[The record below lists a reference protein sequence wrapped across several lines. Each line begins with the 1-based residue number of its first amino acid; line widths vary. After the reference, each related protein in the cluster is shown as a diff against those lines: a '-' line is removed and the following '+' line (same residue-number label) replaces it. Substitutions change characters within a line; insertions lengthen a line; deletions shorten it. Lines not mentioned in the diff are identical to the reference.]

1 MAFNFLPCDREQHML
16 LPPSVG
22 EWLPSDHLAWCVIDA
37 VDEFDLSAFLAEYR
51 VDGRGGAAFDPAMMV
66 ALLLYSYCMGE
77 RSSRQIERLCLT
89 DVAFRVVCAN
99 QRPDHVTISRFRKGH
114 EPRLKVLFDEVL
126 RLCSEAGLVRVGTV
140 ALDGRKVQAD
150 AALDQNRTLDAIQT
164 EIERMFG
171 EADAADAAE
180 DALYGT
186 DRRGDEVPD
195 DMADPRSRKARLKR
209 AKADLE
215 KRHAKREAAHAE
227 RVAER
232 AEAERSAGKKLR
244 GRKPKAPEPEPEAK
258 ANVTDPDSRIMKT
271 RKGFIQGY
279 NAQAVVTEDQIVIA
293 AKVVQDAGDVGQL
306 HPMIDEA
313 RANIA
318 AIGIDDEIEQ
328 ALADAGYAS
337 DDNFDAIDPDGPEFF
352 VATANRHTERERQ
365 RDQSP
370 PRGRIPKNATARERM
385 TRKLR
390 TIKGKATYKKRSQ
403 TVEPVFGQHHTVHRF
418 DRFMQRGLEAVD
430 SEFQLVNAAHNL
442 RKYHRAKLAATL

>member
-1 MAFNFLPCDREQHML
+1 MSFNFLPCDREQRML

-22 EWLPSDHLAWCVIDA
+22 EWLPPEHVAWCVIEA
-37 VDEFDLSAFLAEYR
+37 VDQFDLSAFLAEYR
-51 VDGRGGAAFDPAMMV
+51 ADGRGGAAFDPAMMV
-66 ALLLYSYCMGE
+66 ALLLYSYCVGE

-114 EPRLKVLFDEVL
+114 RDRLKVLFDEVL
-126 RLCSEAGLVRVGTV
+126 RLCAEAGLVKVGTV
-140 ALDGRKVQAD
+140 ALDGRKVAAD
-150 AALDQNRTLDAIQT
+150 AALDQNRTLDSIGK
-164 EIERMFG
+164 EIEKMFD

-180 DALYGT
+180 DELFGA
-186 DRRGDEVPD
+186 DRRGDETPAE
-195 DMADPRSRKARLKR
+195 MADPRSRKARFAR

-215 KRHAKREAAHAE
+215 QRQAKRQAAHDT

-232 AEAERSAGKKLR
+232 AERETQTGKKLR

-279 NAQAVVTEDQIVIA
+279 NAQAVVTEDQIVVA
-293 AKVVQDAGDVGQL
+293 AKVVQDANDVDQL

-313 RANIA
+313 KANIA
-318 AIGIDDEIEQ
+318 AAGIDDEIEV

-337 DDNFDAIDPDGPEFF
+337 DDNFEQIDPDGPEFY
-352 VATANRHTERERQ
+352 VATKNRHRA
-365 RDQSP
+365 RDDDKDQPP
-370 PRGRIPKNATARERM
+370 PRGRIPKDLTARERM

-390 TIKGKATYKKRSQ
+390 TAKGKATYKKRSQ

-418 DRFMQRGLEAVD
+418 DRFMQRGLEAAD

-442 RKYHRAKLAATL
+442 LKYHRAMLAGA